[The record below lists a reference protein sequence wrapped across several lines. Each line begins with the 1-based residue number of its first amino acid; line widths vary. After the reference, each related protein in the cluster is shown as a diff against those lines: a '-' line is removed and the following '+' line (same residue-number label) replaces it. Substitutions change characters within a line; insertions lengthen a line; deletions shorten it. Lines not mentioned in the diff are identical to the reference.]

1 MPEFAFDIR
10 LNAVART
17 RADTEE
23 QARARLEAL
32 DDEFEIDYS
41 TDGEGSPE
49 EVWITAASLAHPAE
63 AARIFEPHD
72 EDDAMPAGV
81 ASPLY
86 QAGYDGYRPVLDLT
100 KAMGFTRYADALGA
114 NHTDVSPDGQLA
126 VEFGPEA
133 DAPHIAPLWRIA
145 RRDPDPYRTDR
156 HFAAYFDGGV
166 PAEAIAAF
174 LSALTA
180 PSPRPVGLP

>member
-1 MPEFAFDIR
+1 MPEYAFDIR

-17 RADTEE
+17 RAETEE
-23 QARARLEAL
+23 QARAHLEAL
-32 DDEFEIDYS
+32 DDEFELDYT
-41 TDGEGSPE
+41 TDRDGGRD
-49 EVWITAASLAHPAE
+49 EVRITAASLAHVAE
-63 AARIFEPHD
+63 AAHRFEPGD
-72 EDDAMPAGV
+72 EDDPAPAAPAG
-81 ASPLY
+81 PLY

-100 KAMGFTRYADALGA
+100 KALGFTRYADALGA
-114 NHTDVSPDGQLA
+114 NHTDVSRDGQLA

-180 PSPRPVGLP
+180 PSPR